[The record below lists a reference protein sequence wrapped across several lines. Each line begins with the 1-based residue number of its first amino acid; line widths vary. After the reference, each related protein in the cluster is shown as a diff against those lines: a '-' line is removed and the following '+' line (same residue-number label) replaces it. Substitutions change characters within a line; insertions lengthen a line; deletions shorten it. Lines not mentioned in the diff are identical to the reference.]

1 MGHFDWTI
9 TKKIEKF
16 LGSPA
21 PSPQNNIFALFL
33 HGIKFMCYTFALT

>member
-9 TKKIEKF
+9 TKKYLKF

-21 PSPQNNIFALFL
+21 PSPQNKSYIFL
-33 HGIKFMCYTFALT
+33 HYFYMV